1 VRFDTTQWTLVL
13 AAGGGDSP
21 TSRDALA
28 RLCEIYWYPL
38 YAYVRRRG
46 ADAEDAR
53 DLTQALFASLLERR
67 SFDGLRQERGRFR
80 AFLLA
85 SARHFLAND
94 AVRRRALKRGGP
106 APALSMLS
114 LEDAEGRYRYEPAA
128 PSTPETLFDRRWALT
143 VIDRVLQR
151 LRRDAVGAGGER
163 EFDRLKPCLLG
174 DAPPG
179 GYQAVAAE
187 LDTTEGAV
195 KVAIH
200 RLRRRFQARLRD
212 EIADTVATEADVD
225 EEIRYLI
232 RALDA

>member
-1 VRFDTTQWTLVL
+1 
-13 AAGGGDSP
+13 
-21 TSRDALA
+21 
-28 RLCEIYWYPL
+28 
-38 YAYVRRRG
+38 
-46 ADAEDAR
+46 
-53 DLTQALFASLLERR
+53 
-67 SFDGLRQERGRFR
+67 
-80 AFLLA
+80 
-85 SARHFLAND
+85 
-94 AVRRRALKRGGP
+94 
-106 APALSMLS
+106 MLS